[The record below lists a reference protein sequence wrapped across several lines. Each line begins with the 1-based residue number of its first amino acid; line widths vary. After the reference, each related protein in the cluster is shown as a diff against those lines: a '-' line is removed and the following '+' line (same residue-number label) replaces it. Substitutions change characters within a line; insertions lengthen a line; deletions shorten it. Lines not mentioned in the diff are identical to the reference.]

1 MFSLEGKK
9 YTYQDTMVKSFQ
21 MMLYTISHYKPVD
34 VPNNKLLELI
44 TIANDLPRMNMIML
58 SILKLFGQREKMK
71 FQNHTLA
78 DLTKDL
84 KAEQEKPERQQDQD
98 FIDQANSIINYLS
111 HLKIYQIVTPVKK
124 ITEFLEDD
132 LIASDP
138 KFPGNCIDAA
148 LVAEEAN
155 KKINNVPIRS
165 KTAWM
170 KYALVFMMIGF
181 IGAVV
186 YIANEQGV
194 FDQIT
199 GLVPDLSDFSLTPT
213 APQQSDL
220 LKKYPTPES
229 MRAAIDSGQL
239 DYASLP
245 PNIKAMVDEIPSVG
259 VSP

>member
-1 MFSLEGKK
+1 MI
-9 YTYQDTMVKSFQ
+9 
-21 MMLYTISHYKPVD
+21 YTISHYKPID

-44 TIANDLPRMNMIML
+44 TIANDLPRMNMLMFQ
-58 SILKLFGQREKMK
+58 ILKLFGQREKIK
-71 FQNHTLA
+71 FENHTLK

-84 KAEQEKPERQQDQD
+84 KEEQDKPERQQDQE

-111 HLKIYQIVTPVKK
+111 HLKIYQIITPVKK

-148 LVAEEAN
+148 LAAEEAN

-165 KTAWM
+165 KNAWM
-170 KYALVFMMIGF
+170 KYALVLMMIGF
-181 IGAVV
+181 IGAVI

-194 FDQIT
+194 FDTIT
-199 GLVPDLSDFSLTPT
+199 GFVPDLGDFSLTPA

-229 MRAAIDSGQL
+229 MRAAIDRGDLKYS
-239 DYASLP
+239 SLP
-245 PNIKAMVDEIPSVG
+245 PNIKAMVDNIPSVG
-259 VSP
+259 TTP